1 MRKLIRVCFFFYL
14 RALSQ
19 SLWRR
24 AMLGSRKW
32 HMPDLWVISSTF
44 IFNVLIFHALVTLWD
59 VSHVN
64 HGCCQSCS
72 FTLHIVNNIR
82 NFKVKSLIC
91 IYGTVLVSRQVFTSV
106 DSLTVTKTVCAPQ
119 CSGRCFGRNPSECCH
134 VECAGGC
141 TGPKDTDCFV
151 SPSLPQAL
159 MIRYFHMLQYR
170 KRRCKNKTFLCYKL
184 HFAGLQELQ
193 QLGLLRASVPTNCDL
208 QQAYI

>member
-1 MRKLIRVCFFFYL
+1 MAAARVVHL
-14 RALSQ
+14 
-19 SLWRR
+19 
-24 AMLGSRKW
+24 
-32 HMPDLWVISSTF
+32 H
-44 IFNVLIFHALVTLWD
+44 LV
-59 VSHVN
+59 
-64 HGCCQSCS
+64 
-72 FTLHIVNNIR
+72 LHIVNNIR

-159 MIRYFHMLQYR
+159 MIRCYTCCSTENADVKIKCSSVINCILQACRNFNNSGSCVPQCPQTVIYNKLTYR
-170 KRRCKNKTFLCYKL
+170 MEPNPNAMYQYGSICVTQCPSES
-184 HFAGLQELQ
+184 H
-193 QLGLLRASVPTNCDL
+193 T
-208 QQAYI
+208 

>member
-1 MRKLIRVCFFFYL
+1 MRVFFFFFFISEPCHKACGDVPCWGPGNDTCQICEWYQ
-14 RALSQ
+14 APLSLM
-19 SLWRR
+19 SWFSTHWLPCE
-24 AMLGSRKW
+24 MS
-32 HMPDLWVISSTF
+32 HTWVMAAAR
-44 IFNVLIFHALVTLWD
+44 VVHLHLV
-59 VSHVN
+59 
-64 HGCCQSCS
+64 
-72 FTLHIVNNIR
+72 LHIVNNIR

-159 MIRYFHMLQYR
+159 MRRYFHMLQYR

-184 HFAGLQELQ
+184 HFAGLQEL
-193 QLGLLRASVPTNCDL
+193 
-208 QQAYI
+208 